1 MRAQMKKSILLGLI
15 FIIGLVLSGCDNT
28 TSLTDSHSQK
38 TIDSLKAENEE
49 IKAKSSSQSTN
60 TEESSKLVGDTF
72 KEKTLPVVG
81 ILEYTISSIKTEQV
95 KNNQNNFTN
104 AEYNF
109 SRIKDFPETYYR
121 TTISYK
127 LKNTATVPFSLSTYQ
142 ASLIDGDG
150 MEYSRTGEYFL
161 YDENS
166 NSLVQPETTT
176 SGTFYLLSENKP
188 NLDTFKLNVSKQ
200 YTDDYTVGP
209 IGEAGTTEYK

>member
-1 MRAQMKKSILLGLI
+1 MRVQMKKRILLGLI

-28 TSLTDSHSQK
+28 TRLTDSHSQK

-49 IKAKSSSQSTN
+49 IKAKLSSQSTN
-60 TEESSKLVGDTF
+60 TEESSKLAGDTF

-127 LKNTATVPFSLSTYQ
+127 LKNTATVPFNLSTYQ

-150 MEYSRTGEYFL
+150 MEYSRNGTYYL

-188 NLDTFKLNVSKQ
+188 NLDTFKLNVSNQ
-200 YTDDYTVGP
+200 STDDYTVGP

>member
-1 MRAQMKKSILLGLI
+1 LILGFICTSILTLGAC
-15 FIIGLVLSGCDNT
+15 SSPSNNAT
-28 TSLTDSHSQK
+28 NSETQK
-38 TIDSLKAENEE
+38 TINSLKKENEE
-49 IKAKSSSQSTN
+49 LKKQIASQSN
-60 TEESSKLVGDTF
+60 DTEENSESIDNAS

-95 KNNQNNFTN
+95 TNDEDNFTN

-109 SRIKDFPETYYR
+109 SGIENFPEKYYR

-127 LKNTATVPFSLSTYQ
+127 LKNKATSPFSLSSYQ

-150 MEYSRTGEYFL
+150 MEYSRTAGEYFL

-176 SGTFYLLSENKP
+176 SGVFYLLSKNKP
-188 NLDTFKLNVSKQ
+188 NLSTFKLNASKQ
-200 YTDDYTVGP
+200 FTDDFTAEP